1 MALLV
6 LAATLFVYY
15 NRRELL
21 PGYGSWVR
29 IATVAVLI
37 VVGSAASH
45 WLVQGLSPRLYRRLD
60 PATAGTLGFLVR
72 LTAMV
77 AVVVLALRIAGVNTA
92 TLAVGGAFTAIVL
105 GLAAQQ
111 TLAGI
116 FAGVLLQSTRPFRVG
131 ERVRLVGGALAGSI
145 DGTVSSLGLFYTT
158 LVQGADRLLVPN
170 SVLINLVVVPLREPE
185 KIDLRARFS
194 GDVSPKQIEDRLLE
208 AISVPTRYPPSV
220 SLEELDADAVV
231 LRIMA
236 TPLRPEEGSR
246 LADEVLAALR
256 EVGAPR
262 ARLGEQQDR
271 QVDSHRER
279 RADQG
284 EAAEEGLPAPPVADA
299 LEKGQPDHVGHVDE
313 RDPHRDQERGGARGG
328 LRAGAGGGEHDR
340 DDRADHADHHPG
352 EVAGREARQVLGY
365 LELRLGALRGRPP
378 GARRPRRRR
387 CGGRRCRPG

>member
-1 MALLV
+1 VQPPRRRKLPRELFETRSHAWESLGIGDELLPRSSKRGFGGLLAALLV
-6 LAATLFVYY
+6 LAGTLFVYY
-15 NRRELL
+15 NRSDLL
-21 PGYGSWVR
+21 PGYGPWVR
-29 IATVAVLI
+29 FATVAVLI
-37 VVGSAASH
+37 VVGSAATH
-45 WLVQGLSPRLYRRLD
+45 WLVQGISPRLYRRLD

-116 FAGVLLQSTRPFRVG
+116 FAGILLQSTRPFRVG

-194 GDVSPKQIEDRLLE
+194 GGVSPKQIEDRLLE

-220 SLEELDADAVV
+220 SLQELDADGVV

-236 TPLRPEEGSR
+236 TPLRPEEGSG

-256 EVGAPR
+256 EVGAP
-262 ARLGEQQDR
+262 
-271 QVDSHRER
+271 
-279 RADQG
+279 
-284 EAAEEGLPAPPVADA
+284 
-299 LEKGQPDHVGHVDE
+299 
-313 RDPHRDQERGGARGG
+313 
-328 LRAGAGGGEHDR
+328 
-340 DDRADHADHHPG
+340 
-352 EVAGREARQVLGY
+352 
-365 LELRLGALRGRPP
+365 ELA
-378 GARRPRRRR
+378 
-387 CGGRRCRPG
+387 

>member
-1 MALLV
+1 VQSPRRRKLPRELFETRSHAWESLGLGDELLPRSSKRGFGGLLVALLV
-6 LAATLFVYY
+6 LAVTLFAYY
-15 NRRELL
+15 NRAELL
-21 PGYGSWVR
+21 PGYGPWVR

-37 VVGSAASH
+37 VVGSAATH

-77 AVVVLALRIAGVNTA
+77 GVVVLALRIAGVNTA

-220 SLEELDADAVV
+220 SLQELDGDGVV

-236 TPLRPEEGSR
+236 TPLRPDEGSR

-256 EVGAPR
+256 REVGAP
-262 ARLGEQQDR
+262 
-271 QVDSHRER
+271 
-279 RADQG
+279 
-284 EAAEEGLPAPPVADA
+284 
-299 LEKGQPDHVGHVDE
+299 
-313 RDPHRDQERGGARGG
+313 
-328 LRAGAGGGEHDR
+328 
-340 DDRADHADHHPG
+340 
-352 EVAGREARQVLGY
+352 
-365 LELRLGALRGRPP
+365 ELA
-378 GARRPRRRR
+378 
-387 CGGRRCRPG
+387 

>member
-1 MALLV
+1 VQTPRRRKLPRELFETRSHAWESLGLGDELLPRSSKRGFGGLLVALLV
-6 LAATLFVYY
+6 LAGTLFVYY
-15 NRRELL
+15 NRSELL
-21 PGYGSWVR
+21 PGYGPWVR
-29 IATVAVLI
+29 IATVVVLI
-37 VVGSAASH
+37 VVGSAATH

-116 FAGVLLQSTRPFRVG
+116 FAGILLQSTRPFRVG

-194 GDVSPKQIEDRLLE
+194 GEASPKQIEDRLLE

-220 SLEELDADAVV
+220 SLQELDADGVV

-236 TPLRPEEGSR
+236 TPLRPEQGSR

-256 EVGAPR
+256 EVGTP
-262 ARLGEQQDR
+262 
-271 QVDSHRER
+271 
-279 RADQG
+279 
-284 EAAEEGLPAPPVADA
+284 
-299 LEKGQPDHVGHVDE
+299 
-313 RDPHRDQERGGARGG
+313 
-328 LRAGAGGGEHDR
+328 
-340 DDRADHADHHPG
+340 
-352 EVAGREARQVLGY
+352 
-365 LELRLGALRGRPP
+365 ELA
-378 GARRPRRRR
+378 
-387 CGGRRCRPG
+387 

>member
-1 MALLV
+1 LPRELFETRSHAWESLGLGDELLPRSSKRGFGGLLVALLV
-6 LAATLFVYY
+6 LGATLFVYY
-15 NRRELL
+15 NRGRLL
-21 PGYGSWVR
+21 PGYGPWVR

-37 VVGSAASH
+37 VVGSAATH

-116 FAGVLLQSTRPFRVG
+116 FAGILLQSTRPFRVG

-194 GDVSPKQIEDRLLE
+194 GDASPKQIEDRLLE

-220 SLEELDADAVV
+220 SLQELDADGVV

-256 EVGAPR
+256 EVGTP
-262 ARLGEQQDR
+262 
-271 QVDSHRER
+271 
-279 RADQG
+279 
-284 EAAEEGLPAPPVADA
+284 
-299 LEKGQPDHVGHVDE
+299 
-313 RDPHRDQERGGARGG
+313 
-328 LRAGAGGGEHDR
+328 
-340 DDRADHADHHPG
+340 
-352 EVAGREARQVLGY
+352 
-365 LELRLGALRGRPP
+365 ELA
-378 GARRPRRRR
+378 
-387 CGGRRCRPG
+387 